1 MSLRTI
7 GVVLSSLIVFASGM
21 WLTRSGKPYSGI
33 LVNVHKL
40 ISLAGVVLLALATRQ
55 QTRGENLGPAQAVP
69 IVVTG
74 LLLVANIVTGGLAS
88 IDRPMPQAI
97 VVAHRVTPF
106 LSLIAAAVTAYL
118 LPYPR

>member
-1 MSLRTI
+1 MSPRTI

-55 QTRGENLGPAQAVP
+55 QTRGGNLGSAQVVS

-74 LLLVANIVTGGLAS
+74 LLLIAAILTGGLVS
-88 IDRPMPQAI
+88 IDRPMPQA
-97 VVAHRVTPF
+97 VLMAHRVTPF
-106 LSLIAAAVTAYL
+106 VSLVAAAVAVYL
-118 LPYPR
+118 LLGTR

>member
-1 MSLRTI
+1 MSPRTI

-55 QTRGENLGPAQAVP
+55 QTRGGNLGSAQVVS

-88 IDRPMPQAI
+88 VDRTIPRA
-97 VVAHRVTPF
+97 VLVAHRITPF
-106 LSLIAAAVTAYL
+106 VGLVAAAATVYL
-118 LPYPR
+118 VIG